1 MTDEQFQKYNAER
14 NAIIKEYNAKML
26 KTAGIV
32 GGIGVAVVAV
42 ILVVCVGILQN
53 APVGI
58 VLSLIAGLFAVILG
72 WMRVL
77 MVKNAKEKKLQ
88 EFEDQSLLQ
97 RNY

>member
-1 MTDEQFQKYNAER
+1 MTDEQFQKYNAGR
-14 NAIIKEYNAKML
+14 KAIIKEYNEKML

-32 GGIGVAVVAV
+32 GAIGIAAVAV
-42 ILVVCVGILQN
+42 ILVVCLVALKN

-77 MVKNAKEKKLQ
+77 MTKAAKEKKLQ
-88 EFEDQSLLQ
+88 EFEDQSLL
-97 RNY
+97 RKF